1 LGNRAINLI
10 AAATVMAIGQMSAQ
24 AEVLVAT
31 AGPMSGQYSW
41 SGEQMRR
48 GAELAVA
55 DLNAAGGVLGEEVK
69 LIVGDDR
76 DAPSDRV

>member
-1 LGNRAINLI
+1 MERFATYLSVAVALLGLGMTPAR
-10 AAATVMAIGQMSAQ
+10 

-41 SGEQMRR
+41 FGEQMQR

-55 DLNAAGGVLGEEVK
+55 DLNIGRLHVSSWPRVLKNSLDSLV
-69 LIVGDDR
+69 
-76 DAPSDRV
+76 SS